1 MIIGIDLGTTNSLAA
16 IWQDGASRLVPN
28 ALGTYLT
35 PSCVSLDQDGSLLVG
50 QAARERLQTHPDR
63 SAALF
68 KRHMGSDKPFR
79 LGDRDF
85 RAEELSSLVL
95 RALKADAEALLGAPV
110 LEAVISVPAY
120 FSDSQRQATRIAGE
134 LAGLKVERLINEPTA
149 AALAY
154 GLHQQQDETQF
165 LVFDLGGGTFDVS
178 VLELFEGVMEVRAT
192 AGDNFLGGE
201 DFVAE
206 IVKQFLQRA
215 EVPAQARDDP
225 RFMQQLLAQAEIA
238 KIKLSQQ
245 AESRLRVAWRDTEYA
260 LDLTQDRLANWSEP
274 LLARL
279 RAPVERALRDARI
292 RSADIATVVLAGGA
306 TRMPLVRQLVTRM
319 FGRFPNIEMNPD
331 EVVAAGAAVM
341 AGLKIK
347 DQALDEVVMTDVCP
361 YTLGVEVTR
370 TLPSGQ
376 RVNGHFSP
384 IIERNSVVP
393 ISREET
399 YSPVD
404 DDQPEVELNIYQ
416 GESRLVR
423 DNILLGTLKMPLSR
437 RPRAESSFQV
447 RFTYDVNGLLEVE
460 AGMPGSSQR
469 QRIVIQNADRHMS
482 DAEVR
487 RRLQELAS
495 LKIHPREQ
503 TANRTLLARAERVYQ
518 VLRGDERQ
526 HLANEILL
534 FEQVIEQQNARLIP
548 PARARLTQEIDALER
563 YSVFDRAYDPGYS
576 E

>member
-154 GLHQQQDETQF
+154 GLHQQQEETQF

-260 LDLTQDRLANWSEP
+260 LDLTQDRLADWSEP

-376 RVNGHFSP
+376 RVDGHFSP

-469 QRIVIQNADRHMS
+469 QRIVIQSADRHMS
-482 DAEVR
+482 DAEVQ
-487 RRLQELAS
+487 RRLEELAS

-518 VLRGDERQ
+518 VLRGDERH

-534 FEQVIEQQNARLIP
+534 FEQVLEQQDARLIP

>member
-341 AGLKIK
+341 AGLKMK

-376 RVNGHFSP
+376 RVDGHFSP

-404 DDQPEVELNIYQ
+404 DNQPEVELNIYQ

-469 QRIVIQNADRHMS
+469 QRIVIQNADKQMS

-487 RRLQELAS
+487 RRLEELAS

-518 VLRGDERQ
+518 VLRGDERH

-534 FEQVIEQQNARLIP
+534 FEQVLEQQDARLIP
-548 PARARLTQEIDALER
+548 PARARLMQEIDALER